1 MMKEHKKLIL
11 ITIIV
16 LSLIFGFILLRYQ
29 NTSSKR
35 LVNKYSREIP
45 QFHSSVDKDSD
56 GIDDEVDILDSALEY
71 ISQKPKYKSKYYST
85 GYPNDE
91 YGTCV
96 DVVGY
101 ALKNA
106 GYDLQKLVE
115 EDVIKYPEEYDISV
129 VDANIDFRRVKNLK
143 IYFKHNAISLTTDIN
158 DIEEW
163 QGGDIVIFTN
173 HIGIVS
179 DRRNSKG
186 MTYVI
191 HHSNPWQLR
200 YEEDILEKRDDIAG
214 HYRISK

>member
-16 LSLIFGFILLRYQ
+16 LLLIFGFILLRYQ

-56 GIDDEVDILDSALEY
+56 GIDDEVDILNSALEY

-106 GYDLQKLVE
+106 GYNLLKLVE

-129 VDANIDFRRVKNLK
+129 VDANIDFRRVKNLT

-179 DRRNSKG
+179 DRRNSNG
-186 MTYVI
+186 ITYVI

-200 YEEDILEKRDDIAG
+200 YEEDILEKRNDIAG